1 MKYDNWKFGKQAPKY
16 KTMKMIRN
24 DIIEFNLIPT
34 FKPSV
39 YVSIT
44 FYFKRLTEHCAGN
57 AEQTVSAIN

>member
-1 MKYDNWKFGKQAPKY
+1 
-16 KTMKMIRN
+16 MKMIRN